1 MRIGDRP
8 CTGRNGFIR
17 WSWLALAGMA
27 AFLAQKS
34 HTALLS
40 ACNIMI
46 L

>member
-8 CTGRNGFIR
+8 CTERNGFIR
-17 WSWLALAGMA
+17 RSWLALAGMA

-34 HTALLS
+34 HAALFR

-46 L
+46 S